1 LHQLWTKEKPTVTV
15 SDSGVFQVE
24 PAEIFTSR
32 VGVEQIMK
40 MASLAAA
47 RPLESQEAPTT
58 EETRGQ

>member
-1 LHQLWTKEKPTVTV
+1 MTV